1 MSGKLMQSI
10 RSIPYWNLV
19 KSFTAVGPSMLDILE
34 TKDIIQNKSVLFL
47 TNERT
52 DRNTGEQNTFATVWH
67 RDAGDFWRFWN
78 GSFVLQLNKHGGQ
91 GSQSSL

>member
-52 DRNTGEQNTFATVWH
+52 DRNTGEQNTFAVFGTEMQEI
-67 RDAGDFWRFWN
+67 
-78 GSFVLQLNKHGGQ
+78 SEVLEQLVH
-91 GSQSSL
+91 SPVE